1 MLLHVL
7 LIVIEL
13 YSLLDVEVC

>member
-13 YSLLDVEVC
+13 YSLLDVESC